1 MYNEISNTTFNPY
14 ITIPTQTPSDDTY
27 WKTTYATLE
36 NKYYN
41 MALTRFEY
49 KGLPETIDAMTL
61 EQMLM
66 YNGYAAFIQIGGK
79 LYALP
84 VTAQINTSAM
94 FGFRPNKVELYTD
107 YGDDK
112 DAIVPD
118 NIKAFVKPEY
128 HNGLDTVV
136 MGNDSRYL
144 PSYQQITQFIVPMT
158 NLYVQRINNEVKLS
172 TPIVIETND
181 QNTDI
186 YQAQMVMNALHDNQF
201 SIIASGDGKAKELAN
216 TQVIDYSEHY
226 LGDQI
231 AQAIDFYDTQIK
243 ELLSKNN
250 FSRTT
255 ESGISEG
262 EIDEQGDGNHSNG
275 LMAYKMRYKAIQE
288 INKMFG
294 TNITIDWRDSDE
306 VQKHTNTDT
315 REPVDEQLP
324 GE

>member
-1 MYNEISNTTFNPY
+1 MNNEILNNTFNPY
-14 ITIPTQTPSDDTY
+14 ITIPTQTPSNDTY

-49 KGLPETIDAMTL
+49 QGLPETIDPITL

-66 YNGYAAFIQIGGK
+66 YNGYAAFIELNDK

-94 FGFRPNKVELYTD
+94 FGFRPNKVELYTN

-112 DAIVPD
+112 DIMMPENLQSLV
-118 NIKAFVKPEY
+118 KAEY
-128 HNGLDTVV
+128 HNGIDTVV

-158 NLYVQRINNEVKLS
+158 NLYIQRINNEVKLS
-172 TPIVIETND
+172 TPIIVETND

-201 SIIASGDGKAKELAN
+201 AIIASGDGKAKELAD
-216 TQVIDYSEHY
+216 TKVIDVSEHY

-231 AQAIDFYDTQIK
+231 TQAIDFYDTQIK

-262 EIDEQGDGNHSNG
+262 EINEQGDGNHSNG
-275 LMAYKMRYKAIQE
+275 LMAYKMRYNAIQE
-288 INKMFG
+288 VNRLFG

-306 VQKHTNTDT
+306 VQKHTDSDT
-315 REPVDEQLP
+315 SEPVDEQSA
-324 GE
+324 G